1 MRILTT
7 CFLFLAAIQSIFAQ
21 DSSTLNLGLVLKQV
35 SNFHPTVKQASLL
48 PKQGESYLRYTRGS
62 FDPKLFFQRKLLH
75 RSIRR
80 FKHSHLVGRR
90 RESRLRKK

>member
-1 MRILTT
+1 MRILTI
-7 CFLFLAAIQSIFAQ
+7 CFLFLAAIQSLFAQ

-62 FDPKLFFQRKLLH
+62 FDPKLFFQQRPLKTKT
-75 RSIRR
+75 ITP
-80 FKHSHLVGRR
+80 KHPQV
-90 RESRLRKK
+90 